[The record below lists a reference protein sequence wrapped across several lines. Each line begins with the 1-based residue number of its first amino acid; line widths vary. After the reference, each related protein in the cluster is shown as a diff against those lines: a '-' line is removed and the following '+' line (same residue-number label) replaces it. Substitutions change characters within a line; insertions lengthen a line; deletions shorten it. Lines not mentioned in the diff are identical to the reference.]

1 MQYDNTIANIM
12 QSHQNYTAW
21 NSLQDAA
28 CKAKQRST
36 DDSSDFELSA
46 SQNSMACTVA
56 NDSVNFEDDTSDY
69 EDESSTSQLEMNME
83 SVQHQL
89 DQEELQELR
98 YISQMDAQI
107 INAVLQSQQA
117 RKHLISQITKMKT
130 ENTSLRSQVKVLTHA
145 LAEK

>member
-1 MQYDNTIANIM
+1 M

-46 SQNSMACTVA
+46 SQNSMASTVA
-56 NDSVNFEDDTSDY
+56 NDSVNFVEADTSDY

-107 INAVLQSQQA
+107 IDAVLQSQQA

-130 ENTSLRSQVKVLTHA
+130 ENTSLRSQVKALTNA

>member
-1 MQYDNTIANIM
+1 MQYDNTIADIM

-28 CKAKQRST
+28 CQAKQRST

-46 SQNSMACTVA
+46 SQDSMASTVA
-56 NDSVNFEDDTSDY
+56 NHSVNFEADTSDY
-69 EDESSTSQLEMNME
+69 EDKVEIEMNME

-107 INAVLQSQQA
+107 IDAVLRSQQA
-117 RKHLISQITKMKT
+117 RKNLISQIA
-130 ENTSLRSQVKVLTHA
+130 SLRSQVKALTNA
-145 LAEK
+145 LAERSD